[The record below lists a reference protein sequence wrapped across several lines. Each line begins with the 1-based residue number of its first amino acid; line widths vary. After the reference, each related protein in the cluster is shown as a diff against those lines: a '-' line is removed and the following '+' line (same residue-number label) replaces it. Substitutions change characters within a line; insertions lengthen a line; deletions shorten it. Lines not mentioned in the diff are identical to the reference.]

1 MKKQRGPTMPKS
13 NRLIKKLLNLKEDYV
28 LDLNEGSDNDELN
41 VLREASM
48 EEFTSFIEEV
58 KESYEEELSKTTSIV
73 SLIVHYL
80 IELGKLKEGENPTE
94 DQLARKIE
102 QIYGGDNA
110 AYKADMNKIHTRHIK
125 KALID
130 KIKKEHSS
138 DPNFKIEKDGTVYA
152 IIDKG
157 GKQGRINLTKMLMED
172 LTPNDFEAWEGSIQ
186 DRLPEPVQLAIEGK
200 SEEDEKEGNEK
211 SKEEKPNDGST
222 VVKDEYKEY
231 ENILSDLPVHKED
244 IPSEFKHRIHYDDS
258 KAATM
263 VEKIKND
270 SNHINANGGWAEDK
284 EEGSKRILE
293 SLRDVIQ
300 LASACFS
307 LDDTMVQEFGEGG
320 EEVQNES
327 VNTVKGNHLTEA
339 PKVRERK
346 GTEEDAEA
354 KEDAASPITIN
365 QIDVETYSI
374 DNPGDLI
381 SILQGA
387 GGARKQCLEC
397 LKVLRSLLM
406 SQDDTGKFGES
417 FRNSRIK
424 DDVILTYACIVI
436 GFLSSKTNPVFKLDS
451 QEITRQSNEIAL
463 GNLRKYQEWL
473 QKSPELNYF
482 IRQGGLVQNMVTA
495 VPSLKTF
502 AQYLASL
509 SDVINSLTVKEGKGV
524 TVQNAVTWQ
533 KIDMANAK
541 KAFDA
546 LLKDKL
552 STCFDEVLK
561 GEFETKSGEK
571 APIVNY
577 MFDVEIPRRV
587 KKAMNKEFASFD
599 EFIQKY
605 YDPSIKDSQLSK
617 NDILKNY
624 FDQKAENKFKASQEH
639 KTEDGNKAAAAAKE
653 EDTKNTEDFEEIKQV
668 FENGKPEEGG
678 NKVEG
683 DSEKEKPETN
693 ETPKEEG
700 K

>member
-1 MKKQRGPTMPKS
+1 MPKN

-41 VLREASM
+41 VLREAST
-48 EEFTSFIEEV
+48 EEFEKLFDAVKQQIAQD
-58 KESYEEELSKTTSIV
+58 KESVPTQVRFLRA
-73 SLIVHYL
+73 
-80 IELGKLKEGENPTE
+80 LGKLPKGANISD
-94 DQLARKIE
+94 DQLRDKLD
-102 QIYGGDNA
+102 QLYGGDKVKWEEDQQ
-110 AYKADMNKIHTRHIK
+110 KAIQILAKIGLIDEIK
-125 KALID
+125 KN
-130 KIKKEHSS
+130 HSG
-138 DPNFKIEKDGTVYA
+138 DPNFKIDDKNDTVYVVV
-152 IIDKG
+152 DKG
-157 GKQGRINLTKMLMED
+157 NKQGKINLTKMLFENIDDWKSAFEED
-172 LTPNDFEAWEGSIQ
+172 LYKS
-186 DRLPEPVQLAIEGK
+186 LPGPIQLAIEGK
-200 SEEDEKEGNEK
+200 SEEEEKEGDEK
-211 SKEEKPNDGST
+211 SKEDPNDNST
-222 VVKDEYKEY
+222 IVKDEYKEY
-231 ENILSDLPVHKED
+231 EDILSDLPVHKED
-244 IPSEFKHRIHYDDS
+244 IPSEFKHRIRYDDS

-284 EEGSKRILE
+284 EESSKRILE
-293 SLRDVIQ
+293 SLRNVIQ

-307 LDDTMVQEFGEGG
+307 LDDTMVQELGEGG

-327 VNTVKGNHLTEA
+327 VNTIKENHLTEA

-346 GTEEDAEA
+346 GTEEDAET

-365 QIDVETYSI
+365 QVDVETYSI

-381 SILQGA
+381 NTLQGA

-406 SQDDTGKFGES
+406 SQDDTGSFGES

-436 GFLSSKTNPVFKLDS
+436 GFLSAKTNPVFKLDS
-451 QEITRQSNEIAL
+451 QEVTMQSNEIAL
-463 GNLRKYQEWL
+463 GNLKKYQEWLQKYQEWL

-482 IRQGGLVQNMVTA
+482 IRQGGLVQNMSTA

-502 AQYLASL
+502 AQYLADI
-509 SDVINSLTVKEGKGV
+509 SDVINSLTAKEGKGV
-524 TVQNAVTWQ
+524 MVQNAVTWQ

-617 NDILKNY
+617 NDILKDY

-639 KTEDGNKAAAAAKE
+639 KTEDGNKAAKAAKD
-653 EDTKNTEDFEEIKQV
+653 EDDTNTKDFEEIKQE
-668 FENGKPEEGG
+668 FENGKPEEGDG
-678 NKVEG
+678 NKPEG
-683 DSEKEKPETN
+683 NSEKEKPETN
-693 ETPKEEG
+693 EPPKEEEN